1 MLGITVLAPRACR
14 IAVTAILCCG
24 VPAGA
29 AGGRTAVLTGRR
41 IAPGTIAHAV
51 AGIIIVRRAAVSAGT
66 CAPMLTGR
74 ILLPRAIAIAVTTR
88 IDCFGFCLTASAGVR
103 TVAVAG
109 TGGSLLILKN
119 PCMAAAVRAGTGT
132 VTTSAVTLIG
142 VSAKVLDVVAEITLI
157 IVCMA
162 ARRMC
167 DFNVCALERILS
179 A

>member
-1 MLGITVLAPRACR
+1 MAGVFVIRIAAVPAIGFAPVLA
-14 IAVTAILCCG
+14 
-24 VPAGA
+24 
-29 AGGRTAVLTGRR
+29 
-41 IAPGTIAHAV
+41 
-51 AGIIIVRRAAVSAGT
+51 
-66 CAPMLTGR
+66 GR
-74 ILLPRAIAIAVTTR
+74 ILFPTSITVTMAAGVNGFALGLTAGTRIASVAIAGAGSR
-88 IDCFGFCLTASAGVR
+88 LLTLQHPR
-103 TVAVAG
+103 
-109 TGGSLLILKN
+109 
-119 PCMAAAVRAGTGT
+119 MAAAVRAGTGT

>member
-1 MLGITVLAPRACR
+1 MLRIGIFTPRTGGV
-14 IAVTAILCCG
+14 AVISIIG
-24 VPAGA
+24 RGISAGA
-29 AGGRTAVLTGRR
+29 AGCRSAMLAVRI
-41 IAPGTIAHAV
+41 IAPRSIAHTV
-51 AGIIIVRRAAVSAGT
+51 AGIIIVRRAAVPARTG
-66 CAPMLTGR
+66 APMLTGR

-119 PCMAAAVRAGTGT
+119 PCVAAAVRTSAGTVGT
-132 VTTSAVTLIG
+132 RAVALIG

-162 ARRMC
+162 ARGMC
-167 DFNVCALERILS
+167 NFNVCALE
-179 A
+179 

>member
-1 MLGITVLAPRACR
+1 MVSIIVGRCTAAGAGFRTSMLGITVLAPCTGG
-14 IAVTAILCCG
+14 IAVITILRCG
-24 VPAGA
+24 VPASA
-29 AGGRTAVLTGRR
+29 AGGRSAMLAVRI
-41 IAPGTIAHAV
+41 IAPRSIAHTV

-119 PCMAAAVRAGTGT
+119 PCMAAAVRAGTGA
-132 VTTSAVTLIG
+132 VTTSAVALIG
-142 VSAKVLDVVAEITLI
+142 VSAKVLDVVAE
-157 IVCMA
+157 
-162 ARRMC
+162 
-167 DFNVCALERILS
+167 
-179 A
+179 